1 MAALTAAV
9 LAYAPAGALA
19 ALLAVALPS
28 SPLRDECN
36 HVRTTEAALTAA
48 VLASAPAGA
57 LAALLAVALPSSP
70 LRDESNHVRPGP

>member
-28 SPLRDECN
+28 SPLRDE
-36 HVRTTEAALTAA
+36 
-48 VLASAPAGA
+48 
-57 LAALLAVALPSSP
+57 
-70 LRDESNHVRPGP
+70 SNHVRPGP